1 MKILALVAGLVLL
14 ALGIAGFAG
23 MIAMPPV
30 QAAVLAVSGALF
42 AFFGISR
49 RRTMIPPSP
58 SGHDLRPWV

>member
-1 MKILALVAGLVLL
+1 MKITALIAGLVLL

-23 MIAMPPV
+23 LIAMP
-30 QAAVLAVSGALF
+30 QMQSAVLAASGVLFALF
-42 AFFGISR
+42 GASR